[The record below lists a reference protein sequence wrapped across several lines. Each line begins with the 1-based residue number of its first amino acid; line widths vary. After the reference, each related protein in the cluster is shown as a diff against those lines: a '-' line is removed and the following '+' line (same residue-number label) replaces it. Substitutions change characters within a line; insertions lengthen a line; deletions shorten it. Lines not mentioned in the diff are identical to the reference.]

1 MINSSTYRSPI
12 DGNCYFLA
20 EHMSANIQPSQVT
33 QMIDVRRFSR
43 LIDHD
48 QGSLSLSAHM
58 GCIATHPNTEA
69 VVYFGYLDIGMMPVS
84 REASKLLKFSY
95 TLKEPFEFLSMNASI
110 PVGTRMIRLYMT
122 GLLVPLIND
131 TVQQYCMFDEIKLS
145 IFDRYN

>member
-1 MINSSTYRSPI
+1 
-12 DGNCYFLA
+12 
-20 EHMSANIQPSQVT
+20 MSGGSQ
-33 QMIDVRRFSR
+33 DL
-43 LIDHD
+43 LIMTRA
-48 QGSLSLSAHM
+48 LSAHM

-69 VVYFGYLDIGMMPVS
+69 MVYFGYLDIGLMPLS

>member
-1 MINSSTYRSPI
+1 MQTYRYVINSSTYRSPI

-69 VVYFGYLDIGMMPVS
+69 MVYFGYLDIGLMPLS

-95 TLKEPFEFLSMNASI
+95 TLKDVNVMYSCFSSRYPYKKRA
-110 PVGTRMIRLYMT
+110 IRI
-122 GLLVPLIND
+122 LINECLNSCWYTHD
-131 TVQQYCMFDEIKLS
+131 
-145 IFDRYN
+145 